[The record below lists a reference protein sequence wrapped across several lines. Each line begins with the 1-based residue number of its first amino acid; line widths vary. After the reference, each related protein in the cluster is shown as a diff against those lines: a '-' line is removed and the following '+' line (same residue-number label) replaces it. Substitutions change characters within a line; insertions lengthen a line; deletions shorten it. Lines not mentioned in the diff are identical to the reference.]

1 MNKLIPNEVIFE
13 RDPAGHLNCRLADGT
28 LHEQVHCVSLFPL
41 SMPEQFVS
49 VVKEV
54 EQEFEE
60 IGVLAGLDK
69 FSAEQRQIIRMAISE
84 RYFVPEILDIKR
96 LDRRHGIFEWE
107 VITDRGEKIF
117 YQINPKESMTF
128 NNVGVLLVSDIEK
141 CRFKIS
147 NLEKLPQRAKGLIE
161 LVLL

>member
-1 MNKLIPNEVIFE
+1 MNKMGPQEIKFE
-13 RDPAGHLNCRLADGT
+13 RDPACHLNCRLADGT
-28 LHEQVHCVSLFPL
+28 THEQVHCVSLFPL

-60 IGVLAGLDK
+60 IGVLAGLEK
-69 FSAEQRQIIRMAISE
+69 FSAEQRQIIRLAISE

-96 LDRRHGIFEWE
+96 LERRHGIFEWE

-128 NNVGVLLVSDIEK
+128 NIVGVLLVSDIEK

-147 NLEKLPQRAKGLIE
+147 DLEKLPVRAMSLIE
-161 LVLL
+161 QVLL

>member
-1 MNKLIPNEVIFE
+1 MNKMGPQEIKFE

-28 LHEQVHCVSLFPL
+28 FYEQVHCVSLFPL

-54 EQEFEE
+54 EQELEE
-60 IGVLAGLDK
+60 IGVLTGLEK
-69 FSAEQRQIIRMAISE
+69 FPSEQRQIIRLAISE

-141 CRFKIS
+141 CRFKIG
-147 NLEKLPQRAKGLIE
+147 NLEKLPPRAMGFIE
-161 LVLL
+161 QILL